1 MVVPV
6 SLVGPFAGAQDLSKA
21 IPQWTGARGGWRSG
35 TRLGAEELSKA
46 FPLLASPFV
55 APVARGPQLR
65 LRTGLTDKQKEAL
78 PGPFVMTQRV
88 VLRLSVCVCVCVCVY
103 PVGGWA

>member
-6 SLVGPFAGAQDLSKA
+6 SLVVPFAGAQDLRRPSHNGGG
-21 IPQWTGARGGWRSG
+21 TGGWRSG

-65 LRTGLTDKQKEAL
+65 LRTGLTEQKAP

-88 VLRLSVCVCVCVCVY
+88 VLRLSVCVCVA
-103 PVGGWA
+103 PVVPWG